1 MTVVFS
7 GTITSYEESHKE
19 EAPTMAHLIRFLM
32 QDHARINRAFEAY
45 AEASSSL
52 ELALVACG
60 ELEVHAAI
68 EEELVYPVLRDE
80 VDAAEADAAEEE
92 HAEVKEMI
100 EAIQDMEPGDE
111 DLPGL
116 MKDLMQAMADHIE
129 HEETVVLPALKEVL
143 GTRVEDIGREAF
155 GLRQALQGERD
166 RPGNEAKPVA
176 NSGWSKGKVA
186 NAGW

>member
-1 MTVVFS
+1 
-7 GTITSYEESHKE
+7 
-19 EAPTMAHLIRFLM
+19 MAHLIRFLM

-45 AEASSSL
+45 AQAPGSL
-52 ELALVACG
+52 HLALIACG

-92 HAEVKEMI
+92 HAEAKEII
-100 EAIQDMEPGDE
+100 EAINDMEPGDE

-116 MKDLMQAMADHIE
+116 MKELMQSMAEHIE
-129 HEETVVLPALKEVL
+129 HEETVVLPALRQAL

-155 GLRQALQGERD
+155 GLRQELQGQRD

-176 NSGWSKGKVA
+176 NSGWSKSSVA
-186 NAGW
+186 NSGW